1 MWNNRQH
8 SNLVALLDTPFNTES
23 CDFPE
28 WTNHIQSWLT
38 GHQIQ
43 VSSCLLCFIWL
54 LNRKRSYCGNSLVLI
69 RVQKS
74 FQNVPLP
81 WSISQCLEDFLT
93 KQTLKL
99 PQTMRQNLPCVE
111 PSGRS
116 LERDIWNKNN
126 QNSSSSKPQG
136 EAQWWQHHARVLLL
150 FTWNWSS
157 GQYGGNHGS
166 LQISICLSRNS
177 EGLC

>member
-23 CDFPE
+23 CDSPE

-38 GHQIQ
+38 GHQIR
-43 VSSCLLCFIWL
+43 VSSYLLCFIWL
-54 LNRKRSYCGNSLVLI
+54 LNLKRSYCGNSLVLI

-99 PQTMRQNLPCVE
+99 PQIMRQNLPCVE
-111 PSGRS
+111 PSGKKFGERY
-116 LERDIWNKNN
+116 LEQKQTKQLII
-126 QNSSSSKPQG
+126 QTSG
-136 EAQWWQHHARVLLL
+136 
-150 FTWNWSS
+150 WSPMVAA
-157 GQYGGNHGS
+157 
-166 LQISICLSRNS
+166 SR
-177 EGLC
+177 